1 MLKSD
6 KKTIATDATSKN
18 NFGNDGKFLCSGSKY
33 IAGVETFT
41 TPIVITENTTS
52 ATLTFDTT
60 DVGVWV
66 EGFDGYSSIASD
78 RGPGGSDRP
87 YFDMGAFVIR
97 ISVN

>member
-6 KKTIATDATSKN
+6 KKTIATKATSTS
-18 NFGNDGKFLCSGSKY
+18 NFNFDNTLCSGSKY
-33 IAGVETFT
+33 IAGIETFT
-41 TPIVITENTTS
+41 TPIVVTENTTS

-66 EGFDGYSSIASD
+66 EGFDGYRSIVSD

-87 YFDMGAFVIR
+87 YFDMGPFVIR
-97 ISVN
+97 FSVN

>member
-6 KKTIATDATSKN
+6 KKTIATDATSTS
-18 NFGNDGKFLCSGSKY
+18 NFGYDNHLCSGSKY

-41 TPIVITENTTS
+41 TPIVITENITS
-52 ATLTFDTT
+52 ASLTFDTT

-66 EGFDGYSSIASD
+66 EGYDGYSSITSD

-87 YFDMGAFVIR
+87 FFDMGAFIIR